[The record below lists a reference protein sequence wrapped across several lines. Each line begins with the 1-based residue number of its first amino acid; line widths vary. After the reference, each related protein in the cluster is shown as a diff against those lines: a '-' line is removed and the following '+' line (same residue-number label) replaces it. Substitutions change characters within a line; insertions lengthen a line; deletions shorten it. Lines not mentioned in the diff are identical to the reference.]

1 MGVEQEFTAM
11 ATKPTSGTAMAGS
24 KGQTRA
30 KGLAS
35 RSGGLLVLAGAAAAV
50 FGVAAPARAQT
61 REVTQV
67 TGSSTVAPFS
77 RAVADA
83 VGKSAGGER
92 VQVASTGTVHGFA
105 QFCRSN
111 GMGSPDVQDA
121 SRRIT
126 AGEFTLCLRNGINE
140 IMEIPIGFDG
150 IVVAH
155 RKGLASPNFT
165 LAQLWLGVAKEV
177 PRDGRLVPNPYTSWR
192 QISQDLPDW
201 PIRVIGPPP
210 TSGTRD
216 SFTEL
221 AMMAGC
227 RAAPE
232 VQAIAGAPERA
243 RVCSTVRDD
252 GRWTDAGEDDHAIV
266 AKIADGVDGTLGIF
280 GFSFLE
286 AARDRIEGSMVGGVD
301 DTAETISSG
310 QYPLSRPLF
319 LYVKR
324 PNIDRV
330 PALKEFLAEYT
341 SDRALGRDGYLA
353 RIGLVPPPAERL
365 RAIQDAVRDRVIMNR
380 RPGG

>member
-1 MGVEQEFTAM
+1 MSS
-11 ATKPTSGTAMAGS
+11 KPTSGATATGTTKPNRAGALAP
-24 KGQTRA
+24 RA
-30 KGLAS
+30 GRLLA
-35 RSGGLLVLAGAAAAV
+35 LAGTAAA
-50 FGVAAPARAQT
+50 FLGVAAPAQAQT

-67 TGSSTVAPFS
+67 TGSSTVVPFS
-77 RAVADA
+77 RAVAEA
-83 VGKSAGGER
+83 VGKAAGGER
-92 VQVASTGTVHGFA
+92 VRVASTGTVHGFA

-111 GMGSPDVQDA
+111 GLGNPDVQDA
-121 SRRIT
+121 SRRIN
-126 AGEFTLCLRNGINE
+126 AGEFALCVRNGVNE
-140 IMEIPIGFDG
+140 IMEIPIGYDG

-165 LAQLWLGVAKEV
+165 LAQLWLGVAKQV

-192 QISQDLPDW
+192 QISPELPDW

-221 AMMAGC
+221 AMIPAC
-227 RAAPE
+227 RTAPE
-232 VQAIAGAPERA
+232 VQAIEEAAERT
-243 RVCSTVRDD
+243 RVCSTVRED
-252 GRWTDAGEDDHAIV
+252 GRWTDAGEDDQAIV
-266 AKIADGVDGTLGIF
+266 AKIADGADGTLGIF

-301 DTAETISSG
+301 DTVETIASG

-330 PALKEFLAEYT
+330 PGLKEFLAEYA
-341 SDRALGRDGYLA
+341 SDHALGREGYLA

-365 RAIQDAVRDRVIMNR
+365 RAIQDAVRNRVIMDR
-380 RPGG
+380 RPAG

>member
-1 MGVEQEFTAM
+1 M
-11 ATKPTSGTAMAGS
+11 
-24 KGQTRA
+24 
-30 KGLAS
+30 
-35 RSGGLLVLAGAAAAV
+35 LAGAGLAA
-50 FGVAAPARAQT
+50 FGSPGAALAQA

-77 RAVADA
+77 RAVAAA
-83 VGKSAGGER
+83 VAMVAGGER

-126 AGEFTLCLRNGINE
+126 GGEFALCLRNGVNE
-140 IMEIPIGFDG
+140 VMEIPIGFDG

-165 LAQLWLGVAKEV
+165 LTQLWLGVAKEV
-177 PRDGRLVPNPYTSWR
+177 PKDGRLVPNPYTSWR
-192 QISQDLPDW
+192 QISQELPDW

-216 SFTEL
+216 SFTDM
-221 AMMAGC
+221 AMVAGC

-232 VQAIAGAPERA
+232 IQAIADAAERT
-243 RVCSTVRDD
+243 RVCSTVRED
-252 GRWTDAGEDDHAIV
+252 GRWTDAGEDDQAIV
-266 AKIADGVDGTLGIF
+266 GRIVEGEDGTLGIF
-280 GFSFLE
+280 GYSFLD

-301 DTAETISSG
+301 DTAETIASG
-310 QYPLSRPLF
+310 RYPLSRPLF

-324 PNIDRV
+324 PNLDRV
-330 PALKEFLAEYT
+330 PGLKEFLAEYV
-341 SDRALGRDGYLA
+341 SDRALGQGGYLA
-353 RIGLVPPPAERL
+353 RIGLVPPPADRL
-365 RAIQDAVRDRVIMNR
+365 RAIQDAVRERAVMTR
-380 RPGG
+380 RPNG

>member
-1 MGVEQEFTAM
+1 M
-11 ATKPTSGTAMAGS
+11 ALKPTSGAAVAGNEGRTGARS
-24 KGQTRA
+24 
-30 KGLAS
+30 LAS
-35 RSGGLLVLAGAAAAV
+35 GAGRLAMLAGAAMAALTAV
-50 FGVAAPARAQT
+50 GPVLAQT

-77 RAVADA
+77 RAVAEA
-83 VGKSAGGER
+83 VGKAAGGER

-111 GMGSPDVQDA
+111 GLGSPDVQDA

-126 AGEFTLCLRNGINE
+126 GGEFALCVRNGINE
-140 IMEIPIGFDG
+140 IMEIPIGYDG

-155 RKGLASPNFT
+155 RRGLASPNFT

-192 QISQDLPDW
+192 QVSQDLPDW

-232 VQAIAGAPERA
+232 VTAIADVAERN
-243 RVCSTVRDD
+243 RVCSTVRED
-252 GRWTDAGEDDHAIV
+252 GRWADAGEDDQAIV
-266 AKIADGVDGTLGIF
+266 GRVVDGADGTLGIF

-301 DTAETISSG
+301 DTVETIASG

-330 PALKEFLAEYT
+330 PGLKEFLAEYA
-341 SDRALGRDGYLA
+341 SDHALGREGYLA
-353 RIGLVPPPAERL
+353 RIGLVPPPAEQL
-365 RAIQDAVRDRVIMNR
+365 RAIQDAVRNRVIMDR
-380 RPGG
+380 RPAG

>member
-1 MGVEQEFTAM
+1 MSS
-11 ATKPTSGTAMAGS
+11 KPTSGATAAGTT
-24 KGQTRA
+24 KPNR
-30 KGLAS
+30 
-35 RSGGLLVLAGAAAAV
+35 AGALVPRAGRLLALVGTAAA
-50 FGVAAPARAQT
+50 FLGVAASAQAQT

-77 RAVADA
+77 RAVAEA
-83 VGKSAGGER
+83 VGKAAGGER
-92 VQVASTGTVHGFA
+92 VRVASTGTVHGFA

-111 GMGSPDVQDA
+111 GLGSPDVQDA

-126 AGEFTLCLRNGINE
+126 SGEFTLCLRNGINE

-192 QISQDLPDW
+192 QISPDLPDW

-227 RAAPE
+227 QAAPE
-232 VQAIAGAPERA
+232 VQAIADAAERS
-243 RVCSTVRDD
+243 RVCTSVRED
-252 GRWTDAGEDDHAIV
+252 GRWTDAGEDDQAIV
-266 AKIADGVDGTLGIF
+266 AKIADGADGTLGIF

-286 AARDRIEGSMVGGVD
+286 AARDRIEGSMVGGID

-310 QYPLSRPLF
+310 RYPLSRPLF

-330 PALKEFLAEYT
+330 PGLKEFLAEYV
-341 SDRALGRDGYLA
+341 SDRALGQDGYLA
-353 RIGLVPPPAERL
+353 RIGLVPPPADRL
-365 RAIQDAVRDRVIMNR
+365 RAIQDAVRERAVMTR
-380 RPGG
+380 RPNG